1 MSVCNIA
8 LKFLFRN
15 LNTSKVFVIRCFIVD
30 YGGLFMLD

>member
-15 LNTSKVFVIRCFIVD
+15 LNAAKVFVIRCFIVD
-30 YGGLFMLD
+30 YGVLFVLD